1 MGEKVKKELSDG
13 KNTEKTILKRLMEF
27 RELTIVLLIILF
39 SVVLTMFYP
48 GFMTVSNWRI
58 ILNGQSLIMLMASVV
73 TISLISGHPDLSVGS
88 ILGCG
93 AFAATLV
100 LEAGGNAMVAFLAG
114 ALFGGFLG
122 LINGLAIVKLGLL
135 PFVVTLATQMA
146 YQGLGLTMIGN
157 RAVANLPT
165 EFKDIVQKTEP
176 FGIPFN
182 IFVAIIAVIIFSIL
196 LKYNR
201 SFHEAY
207 FIGGN
212 KESARLAG
220 INVDFFVIRGYV
232 LNGLMAGLAGV
243 LYLSRLGGAP
253 STIGDGMQFDVI
265 CAMLIGGVSFS
276 GGSGTI
282 VGSFLGAIVMGM
294 LTNALAFLNI
304 NTNFNRVL
312 TGAIIIFAVFVDNLN
327 RRRKERA

>member
-1 MGEKVKKELSDG
+1 MGEKVKRENGEQSL
-13 KNTEKTILKRLMEF
+13 LKKLLEF
-27 RELTIVLLIILF
+27 RELSIFILIVVF

-48 GFMTVSNWRI
+48 GFMTMSNWRI
-58 ILNGQSLIMLMASVV
+58 ILNGQSLVILMASVV

-100 LEAGGNAMVAFLAG
+100 LEAGGNAVVAVFAG

-122 LINGLAIVKLGLL
+122 LLNGLAIVKLRLL

-157 RAVANLPT
+157 RAVANLPVS
-165 EFKDIVQKTEP
+165 FKNIVQKTEP

-182 IFVAIIAVIIFSIL
+182 IFIAIVAVILFSIM
-196 LKYNR
+196 LKYSR

-220 INVDFFVIRGYV
+220 INVDFFIIRGYF

-253 STIGDGMQFDVI
+253 STIGDNMQFDVI

-282 VGSFLGAIVMGM
+282 VGSFMGAIVMGM

-312 TGAIIIFAVFVDNLN
+312 TGAIIIFAVFADELN
-327 RRRKERA
+327 KRRKERA